1 MPYGQL
7 IFTPKINDAYSD
19 SNDIDTYEEWGL
31 SLEDNAMNALL
42 APPPNKEPVVNKNQT
57 AWGAQVVVA
66 GLTDER
72 TITLQVHIV
81 SDTGTQAQ
89 RRAAFY
95 SKYYAFVSFIKNNV
109 FRIKVRDYSG
119 TLRTTT
125 DLYFLDCQNFRSF
138 DGTMAVFN
146 LSLYEPQPNRFNT

>member
-1 MPYGQL
+1 MPHGQL
-7 IFTPKINDAYSD
+7 IFTPKINDAYSN
-19 SNDIDTYEEWGL
+19 SNDIDAYDEWGL
-31 SLEDNAMNALL
+31 SLEDGAMNALL

-57 AWGAQVVVA
+57 AWGAQVIVA

-81 SDTGTQAQ
+81 
-89 RRAAFY
+89 AATRSAY
-95 SKYYAFVSFIKNNV
+95 YQKYYAFVSFIKNNV